1 VKLELTTTP
10 LIVSHLFS
18 QVQIGTEFEEGREDT
33 GNFYFG
39 RGMLLHSIM
48 IKEKWRN
55 KFICFGEISRLQI
68 VPNIYHSENGTSYK
82 VSAVPSTV
90 IVIPRDRN
98 SMKHVIRNHAN
109 WSKYYACIL
118 VDHKAFPDHL
128 LIQCTPGYKN
138 HLQDMKGLRKIIP
151 DADDAT
157 SIIEHLL
164 SNGDFNCLVMYP
176 LQKYN
181 PSLCDLP
188 KTHWVVQAMSQNEKV
203 FGLNVGG
210 FGYLKYNE
218 CDNGSLT
225 KRLKPST
232 SEDTSIQ
239 EVSTF
244 SNEDDDYD
252 DEEEEGSDEE
262 EGGSDEEEE
271 DSDEEEEGSDEEE
284 EGSDEE
290 SKTEEESDEENIIH
304 DEEDEEEDKQNCIGK
319 VSKVKR
325 MKVRVMIVSPVLLVT
340 VCKFS

>member
-1 VKLELTTTP
+1 
-10 LIVSHLFS
+10 
-18 QVQIGTEFEEGREDT
+18 
-33 GNFYFG
+33 
-39 RGMLLHSIM
+39 
-48 IKEKWRN
+48 
-55 KFICFGEISRLQI
+55 
-68 VPNIYHSENGTSYK
+68 
-82 VSAVPSTV
+82 
-90 IVIPRDRN
+90 
-98 SMKHVIRNHAN
+98 
-109 WSKYYACIL
+109 
-118 VDHKAFPDHL
+118 
-128 LIQCTPGYKN
+128 
-138 HLQDMKGLRKIIP
+138 
-151 DADDAT
+151 
-157 SIIEHLL
+157 
-164 SNGDFNCLVMYP
+164 
-176 LQKYN
+176 
-181 PSLCDLP
+181 
-188 KTHWVVQAMSQNEKV
+188 MSQNEKV

-218 CDNGSLT
+218 CDNGRLT

-271 DSDEEEEGSDEEE
+271 DSDEEEEGSDEE
-284 EGSDEE
+284 

-325 MKVRVMIVSPVLLVT
+325 MKVRVMIVSPVLLAT

>member
-1 VKLELTTTP
+1 
-10 LIVSHLFS
+10 
-18 QVQIGTEFEEGREDT
+18 
-33 GNFYFG
+33 
-39 RGMLLHSIM
+39 
-48 IKEKWRN
+48 
-55 KFICFGEISRLQI
+55 
-68 VPNIYHSENGTSYK
+68 
-82 VSAVPSTV
+82 
-90 IVIPRDRN
+90 
-98 SMKHVIRNHAN
+98 MKHVIRNHAN

-188 KTHWVVQAMSQNEKV
+188 KTHWVVEAMSRNEEV
-203 FGLNVGG
+203 FGLTVGG
-210 FGYLKYNE
+210 FGYLQYND
-218 CDNGSLT
+218 CKVDPPT
-225 KRLKPST
+225 KRLKT
-232 SEDTSIQ
+232 SSGDISIQ
-239 EVSTF
+239 LDSTF
-244 SNEDDDYD
+244 SNESGSY
-252 DEEEEGSDEE
+252 EESEEGSNEDEEGSDEE

-271 DSDEEEEGSDEEE
+271 GSDEEEEDSDEEEENSDEEE

-304 DEEDEEEDKQNCIGK
+304 DEEDEEEEKQNCIGK

-340 VCKFS
+340 VCKVS